1 MPAEGKICHKE
12 EEHNDNI
19 ETPMNQDILPD
30 LPQSNSVVFRNRDA
44 NEIIMKEDTN
54 QCNGGNCE

>member
-1 MPAEGKICHKE
+1 LPAEGKICHKE

-30 LPQSNSVVFRNRDA
+30 LPQSNSVVFRNM
-44 NEIIMKEDTN
+44 EEDTN
-54 QCNGGNCE
+54 QCNCGNCE

>member
-1 MPAEGKICHKE
+1 
-12 EEHNDNI
+12 
-19 ETPMNQDILPD
+19 MNQDILPD